1 MEKINNLSINNGLV
15 IAIIGVAIQL
25 LTFYAAPAMLGAT
38 WFGIVTGIIVLG
50 VYILFT
56 LDMRKKVGG
65 YWTFK
70 DAFKGLFLM
79 SIVANF
85 TSTAFNYVFY
95 KFIEPGAY
103 EKVIGYVSEGLT
115 VTYEKMGMTQDQI
128 DTALESV
135 VKTLKAQYLP
145 EPLDLLKTAGI
156 LILLGVVLSLIFAAI
171 FKKNP
176 PMFTSIEE
184 EE

>member
-1 MEKINNLSINNGLV
+1 MEKINNLSVNNGLV
-15 IAIIGVAIQL
+15 IAVIGIAIQL
-25 LTFYAAPAMLGAT
+25 LTFYAAPEMLGAT

-70 DAFKGLFLM
+70 EALKGLFLM

-103 EKVIGYVSEGLT
+103 DKVVGYVSAGLT
-115 VTYEKMGMTQDQI
+115 TTYEKMGMSQDQI
-128 DTALESV
+128 DKAMESV
-135 VKTLKAQYLP
+135 VKNLKAQYLP
-145 EPLDLLKTAGI
+145 EPLDLLKTVGI

-176 PMFTSIEE
+176 PMFTTIEE